1 MKNRFQDIASIDF
14 YQNKKLVKW
23 LIFLISLL
31 LGLGSIGYTH
41 RLVEELRERE
51 DRQIRVLS
59 AALDYAA
66 TTSENLT
73 FINQEIIQQNYSFP
87 IIMADEQGNPIDYRN
102 ISFNTSRNRADSM
115 QVLKEE
121 LFEMQEDYPPIVLQE
136 AAIRIYYRNSAL
148 LTNLKY
154 YPYIQMGVILLFSL
168 LVYVVFNQ
176 SKLSEQ
182 NRVWAGLTKETAH
195 QLGTPIASL
204 MAWMDYLKNSPFWEE
219 NQEIIQEMDKD
230 VTKLRVVTERFSSIG
245 SKPVIQA
252 ENVYEIIEEG
262 VSYLRPRI
270 STKVDWEIQSDSKEL
285 VALLNKPLFDWVIE
299 NVCKNAVDAM
309 KGKGLIRISLFQ
321 DNDKFVGIDISDTG
335 MGIEKMKFKK
345 VFTPGFSS
353 RKRGWGLGLTLSK
366 RIVEGYH
373 GGKIF
378 VKQSELGKGTT
389 FRILLPVP
397 VVEGTPFKSKGM
409 WDGVWG
415 ELGIFARVLEVLFLG

>member
-1 MKNRFQDIASIDF
+1 MVD
-14 YQNKKLVKW
+14 
-23 LIFLISLL
+23 
-31 LGLGSIGYTH
+31 G
-41 RLVEELRERE
+41 E
-51 DRQIRVLS
+51 
-59 AALDYAA
+59 
-66 TTSENLT
+66 
-73 FINQEIIQQNYSFP
+73 
-87 IIMADEQGNPIDYRN
+87 GNPIDFRN
-102 ISFNTSRNRADSM
+102 ISFHNSQNQADSTRILN
-115 QVLKEE
+115 QE
-121 LFEMQEDYPPIVLQE
+121 LQEMQEDYPPIVLEE
-136 AAIRIYYRNSAL
+136 ADIRIYYRNSAL

-154 YPYIQMGVILLFSL
+154 YPYIQLAVILLFGL

-204 MAWMDYLKNSPFWEE
+204 MAWMDYLKNSPVWDE

-230 VTKLRVVTERFSSIG
+230 VNKLRIVTERFSSIG
-245 SKPVIQA
+245 SRPVIQP
-252 ENVYEIIEEG
+252 ENVYDIIEEG

-270 STKVDWEIQSDSKEL
+270 STKVDWEIQSDSKDL
-285 VALLNKPLFDWVIE
+285 IALLNKPLFDWVIE

-309 KGKGLIRISLFQ
+309 KGKGVIRISIFQ

-335 MGIEKMKFKK
+335 IGIEKMKFKK
-345 VFTPGFSS
+345 VFNPGFSS

-378 VKQSELGKGTT
+378 VKNSELEKGTT

-397 VVEGTPFKSKGM
+397 LGEATPFNSKGI
-409 WDGVWG
+409 WDGV
-415 ELGIFARVLEVLFLG
+415 

>member
-51 DRQIRVLS
+51 DRQIRVFS

-102 ISFNTSRNRADSM
+102 ISFKNSRDKTDSM
-115 QVLKEE
+115 QVLKEV
-121 LFEMQEDYPPIVLQE
+121 LLEMQEDYPPIVLQE
-136 AAIRIYYRNSAL
+136 ADIRIYYRNSEL

-154 YPYIQMGVILLFSL
+154 YPYIQLAVILLFGL

-204 MAWMDYLKNSPFWEE
+204 MAWMDYLKNSPVWDE

-245 SKPVIQA
+245 SRPVIQP

-285 VALLNKPLFDWVIE
+285 VALVNKPLFDWVIE

-309 KGKGLIRISLFQ
+309 KGKGMIRISLFQ
-321 DNDKFVGIDISDTG
+321 DNDKYVGIDISDTG

-397 VVEGTPFKSKGM
+397 LVEGTPFKSKGI
-409 WDGVWG
+409 WDGV
-415 ELGIFARVLEVLFLG
+415 

>member
-1 MKNRFQDIASIDF
+1 MKNRFQDLASIDF

-23 LIFLISLL
+23 LIFFISLL

-51 DRQIRVLS
+51 DRQIQVLS

-87 IIMADEQGNPIDYRN
+87 IIMADGQGNPIDYRN
-102 ISFNTSRNRADSM
+102 IAFKNSRNQADSIL
-115 QVLKEE
+115 VLKEE
-121 LFEMQEDYPPIVLQE
+121 LLEMQEDYPPIVLQE
-136 AAIRIYYRNSAL
+136 ADIRIYYRNSEL

-154 YPYIQMGVILLFSL
+154 YPYIQLAVILLFGL

-204 MAWMDYLKNSPFWEE
+204 MAWMDYLKNSPVWDE

-230 VTKLRVVTERFSSIG
+230 VAKLRVVTERFSSIG
-245 SKPVIQA
+245 SSPVIQP

-270 STKVDWEIQSDSKEL
+270 STKVEWEIQSDSKDL

-309 KGKGLIRISLFQ
+309 KGKGALRIVLFQ
-321 DNDKFVGIDISDTG
+321 ESDKFVGIDISDTG
-335 MGIEKMKFKK
+335 VGIEKMKFKK

-397 VVEGTPFKSKGM
+397 QLEGTPFKSKGM
-409 WDGVWG
+409 WDGIG
-415 ELGIFARVLEVLFLG
+415 

>member
-87 IIMADEQGNPIDYRN
+87 IIMANEQGNPIDFRN
-102 ISFNTSRNRADSM
+102 IAFKNSRNQADSM

-121 LFEMQEDYPPIVLQE
+121 LLEMQEDYPPIVLQE
-136 AAIRIYYRNSAL
+136 AAIRIYYRNSEL

-154 YPYIQMGVILLFSL
+154 YPYIQLAVILLFGL

-204 MAWMDYLKNSPFWEE
+204 MAWMDYLKNSPVWDE

-245 SKPVIQA
+245 SRPVIQP

-270 STKVDWEIQSDSKEL
+270 STKVDWEIQADSKDL

-309 KGKGLIRISLFQ
+309 KGKGVIRISLFQ

-397 VVEGTPFKSKGM
+397 LLEGTPFKSKGM
-409 WDGVWG
+409 WDGV
-415 ELGIFARVLEVLFLG
+415 

>member
-154 YPYIQMGVILLFSL
+154 YPYIQLGVILLFSL

-204 MAWMDYLKNSPFWEE
+204 MAWMDYLKNSTVWDE

-245 SKPVIQA
+245 SRPVIQP

-397 VVEGTPFKSKGM
+397 VVEGTPFKSRGM
-409 WDGVWG
+409 WDGV
-415 ELGIFARVLEVLFLG
+415 

>member
-1 MKNRFQDIASIDF
+1 MNNRLPDLASIDF

-66 TTSENLT
+66 TTSDNLT

-87 IIMADEQGNPIDYRN
+87 IIMVDGEGNPIEFRN
-102 ISFNTSRNRADSM
+102 ISFKNSQNQADSTR
-115 QVLKEE
+115 VLNEE
-121 LFEMQEDYPPIVLQE
+121 LQEMLEDYPPIVLEE
-136 AAIRIYYRNSAL
+136 ADIRIYYRNSAL

-154 YPYIQMGVILLFSL
+154 YPYIQLAVILLFGL

-204 MAWMDYLKNSPFWEE
+204 MAWMDYLKNSPVWDE
-219 NQEIIQEMDKD
+219 NKEIIQEMDKD

-245 SKPVIQA
+245 T
-252 ENVYEIIEEG
+252 
-262 VSYLRPRI
+262 RTPR
-270 STKVDWEIQSDSKEL
+270 E
-285 VALLNKPLFDWVIE
+285 A
-299 NVCKNAVDAM
+299 
-309 KGKGLIRISLFQ
+309 
-321 DNDKFVGIDISDTG
+321 
-335 MGIEKMKFKK
+335 
-345 VFTPGFSS
+345 
-353 RKRGWGLGLTLSK
+353 
-366 RIVEGYH
+366 
-373 GGKIF
+373 
-378 VKQSELGKGTT
+378 
-389 FRILLPVP
+389 
-397 VVEGTPFKSKGM
+397 
-409 WDGVWG
+409 
-415 ELGIFARVLEVLFLG
+415 

>member
-87 IIMADEQGNPIDYRN
+87 IIMADEQGNPIDFRN
-102 ISFNTSRNRADSM
+102 IAFKNSSNQADSM

-121 LFEMQEDYPPIVLQE
+121 LLEMQEDYPPIVLQE
-136 AAIRIYYRNSAL
+136 AAIRIYYRNSEL

-154 YPYIQMGVILLFSL
+154 YPYIQLAVILLFGL

-204 MAWMDYLKNSPFWEE
+204 MAWMDYLKNSPVWDE

-245 SKPVIQA
+245 SRPVIQP

-270 STKVDWEIQSDSKEL
+270 STKVDWEIQADSKDL

-309 KGKGLIRISLFQ
+309 KGKGVIRISLFQ

-397 VVEGTPFKSKGM
+397 LLEGTPFKSKGM
-409 WDGVWG
+409 WDGV
-415 ELGIFARVLEVLFLG
+415 

>member
-51 DRQIRVLS
+51 DRQIRVFS

-102 ISFNTSRNRADSM
+102 ISFKNSRDKADSM
-115 QVLKEE
+115 QVLKEV
-121 LFEMQEDYPPIVLQE
+121 LLEMQEDYPPIVLQE
-136 AAIRIYYRNSAL
+136 ADIRIYYRNSEL

-154 YPYIQMGVILLFSL
+154 YPYIQLAVILLFGL

-204 MAWMDYLKNSPFWEE
+204 MAWMDYLKNSPVWDE
-219 NQEIIQEMDKD
+219 NKEIIQEMDKD

-245 SKPVIQA
+245 SRPVIQP
-252 ENVYEIIEEG
+252 ENVYDIIEEG

-285 VALLNKPLFDWVIE
+285 VALVNKPLFDWVIE

-309 KGKGLIRISLFQ
+309 KGKGMIRISLFQ
-321 DNDKFVGIDISDTG
+321 DNDKYVGIDISDTG

-397 VVEGTPFKSKGM
+397 LVEGKPFKSKGI
-409 WDGVWG
+409 WDGV
-415 ELGIFARVLEVLFLG
+415 

>member
-1 MKNRFQDIASIDF
+1 MKNRFQDLASIDF

-102 ISFNTSRNRADSM
+102 IAFKNSMNRIDSM

-121 LFEMQEDYPPIVLQE
+121 LLEMQEDYPPIILQE
-136 AAIRIYYRNSAL
+136 ADIQIYYRNSEL

-154 YPYIQMGVILLFSL
+154 YPYIQLAVILLFGL

-204 MAWMDYLKNSPFWEE
+204 MAWMDYLKNSPVWDE
-219 NQEIIQEMDKD
+219 NQQIIEEMDKD

-245 SKPVIQA
+245 SSPVIQP
-252 ENVYEIIEEG
+252 ENVSEIIKEG
-262 VSYLRPRI
+262 VSYLQPRI
-270 STKVDWEIQSDSKEL
+270 STKVEWEIQSDSKDL

-309 KGKGLIRISLFQ
+309 KGKGLIRISIFQ

-389 FRILLPVP
+389 FRILLPGP
-397 VVEGTPFKSKGM
+397 LVEGTTFVSKG
-409 WDGVWG
+409 
-415 ELGIFARVLEVLFLG
+415 L

>member
-1 MKNRFQDIASIDF
+1 MKNRFQDLASIDF

-23 LIFLISLL
+23 LIFFISLL

-87 IIMADEQGNPIDYRN
+87 IIMADGQGNPIDYRN
-102 ISFNTSRNRADSM
+102 IAFKNSRNQADSM
-115 QVLKEE
+115 QLLKKE
-121 LFEMQEDYPPIVLQE
+121 LLEMQEDYPPIVLQE
-136 AAIRIYYRNSAL
+136 ADIRIYYRNSEL

-154 YPYIQMGVILLFSL
+154 YPYIQLAVILLFGL

-204 MAWMDYLKNSPFWEE
+204 MAWMDYLKNSPVWDE

-230 VTKLRVVTERFSSIG
+230 VAKLRVVTERFSSIG
-245 SKPVIQA
+245 SSPVIQP

-270 STKVDWEIQSDSKEL
+270 STKVEWEIQADSKDL

-309 KGKGLIRISLFQ
+309 KGKGVLRIVLFQ
-321 DNDKFVGIDISDTG
+321 ESDKFVGIDISDTG
-335 MGIEKMKFKK
+335 VGIEKMKFKK

-397 VVEGTPFKSKGM
+397 MVEGTPFKSKGM
-409 WDGVWG
+409 WDG
-415 ELGIFARVLEVLFLG
+415 I

>member
-51 DRQIRVLS
+51 DRQIRVFS

-102 ISFNTSRNRADSM
+102 ISFKNSRDKTDSM
-115 QVLKEE
+115 QVLKEV
-121 LFEMQEDYPPIVLQE
+121 LLEMQEDYPPIVLQE
-136 AAIRIYYRNSAL
+136 AAIRIYYRNSEL

-154 YPYIQMGVILLFSL
+154 YPYIQLAVILLFGL

-204 MAWMDYLKNSPFWEE
+204 MAWMDYLKNSPVWDE

-245 SKPVIQA
+245 SRPVIQP

-309 KGKGLIRISLFQ
+309 KGKGMIRISLFQ

-397 VVEGTPFKSKGM
+397 MVEGTPFKSKGM
-409 WDGVWG
+409 WDGV
-415 ELGIFARVLEVLFLG
+415 

>member
-1 MKNRFQDIASIDF
+1 MKNRFQDLASIDF

-23 LIFLISLL
+23 LIFFISLL

-87 IIMADEQGNPIDYRN
+87 IIMADGQGNPIDYRN
-102 ISFNTSRNRADSM
+102 IAFKNSRNQADSIL
-115 QVLKEE
+115 VLKEE
-121 LFEMQEDYPPIVLQE
+121 LLEMQEDYPPIVLQE
-136 AAIRIYYRNSAL
+136 ADIRIYYRNSEL

-154 YPYIQMGVILLFSL
+154 YPYIQLAVILLFGL

-204 MAWMDYLKNSPFWEE
+204 MAWMDYLKNSPVWDE

-230 VTKLRVVTERFSSIG
+230 VAKLRVVTERFSSIG
-245 SKPVIQA
+245 SSPVIQP

-270 STKVDWEIQSDSKEL
+270 STKVEWEIQSDSKDL

-309 KGKGLIRISLFQ
+309 KGKGVLRIVLFQ
-321 DNDKFVGIDISDTG
+321 DSDKFVGIDISDTG
-335 MGIEKMKFKK
+335 VGIEKMKFKK

-397 VVEGTPFKSKGM
+397 LLEGTPFKSKGM
-409 WDGVWG
+409 WDGIG
-415 ELGIFARVLEVLFLG
+415 

>member
-51 DRQIRVLS
+51 DRQIRVFS

-102 ISFNTSRNRADSM
+102 ISFKNSRDKADSM
-115 QVLKEE
+115 GVLKEV
-121 LFEMQEDYPPIVLQE
+121 LLEMQEDYPPIVLQE
-136 AAIRIYYRNSAL
+136 ADIRIYYRNSEL

-154 YPYIQMGVILLFSL
+154 YPYIQLAVILLFGL

-204 MAWMDYLKNSPFWEE
+204 MAWMDYLKNSPVWDE

-245 SKPVIQA
+245 SRPVIQP

-309 KGKGLIRISLFQ
+309 KGKGVIRISLFQ

-397 VVEGTPFKSKGM
+397 LVEGTPFKSKGI
-409 WDGVWG
+409 WDGV
-415 ELGIFARVLEVLFLG
+415 

>member
-51 DRQIRVLS
+51 DRQIRVFS

-102 ISFNTSRNRADSM
+102 ISFKNSRDKTDSM
-115 QVLKEE
+115 QVLKEV
-121 LFEMQEDYPPIVLQE
+121 LLEMQEDYPPIVLQE
-136 AAIRIYYRNSAL
+136 ADIRIYYRNSEL

-154 YPYIQMGVILLFSL
+154 YPYIQLAVILLFGL

-204 MAWMDYLKNSPFWEE
+204 MAWMDYLKNSPVWDE

-245 SKPVIQA
+245 SRPVIQP
-252 ENVYEIIEEG
+252 ENVYDIIEEG

-285 VALLNKPLFDWVIE
+285 VALVNKPLFDWVIE

-309 KGKGLIRISLFQ
+309 KGKGMIRISLFQ
-321 DNDKFVGIDISDTG
+321 DNDKYVGIDISDTG

-397 VVEGTPFKSKGM
+397 LVEGTPFKSKGI
-409 WDGVWG
+409 WDGV
-415 ELGIFARVLEVLFLG
+415 